1 MESREEFD
9 SSLHCVPADW
19 SQLHATA
26 RQFLEDLNLSTVHP
40 RCNDAGIFSGDEF
53 YVPKLESLPEEL
65 FYEQTMG
72 TANKLITIWYQVAP
86 PLCAMSELWL
96 RLFAF
101 VLAPA
106 IALYFVTV
114 ELRGSAGT
122 TSNAKT
128 SAKSKTDV
136 DLDKKQEWRHWIFL
150 VVGLASSLVL
160 TTDTFY
166 VHNYGGRQHGASFFL
181 LIAALTIRRGYKFQF
196 YNRHV
201 FVSLVGI
208 TVLTAYLIAH
218 SEKVG
223 DGPYDHPGID
233 VPTIQPG
240 FYYSRNNALMMKVA
254 EIWPEHKRTYD
265 ENNGTPYL
273 PTGDAR
279 TGIPFLIN
287 SSQKQIYHR
296 VWVQNK
302 VDHEAVALDIKFPS
316 SGVHSTNKPIFFILH
331 GLNGGSHEEYVRE
344 FVGRRTVE
352 GHTCIVMVARGLMDT
367 PVVGWNVFH
376 GARITDVEVSA
387 EAVSKA
393 KGPNQLLAGVGYS
406 MGAIIISNYVARSG
420 SGCHLDAAMAVSGG
434 LDLREMLKST
444 RSARLWQPML
454 AQTLRDEFIITK
466 FDNRFRHRLSKEE
479 YLKLMRSYSVSEI
492 DKYAIVAYNGFD
504 DLVHYY
510 SSMSVMGDI
519 ELLESTNSSLA
530 PDLNAGRIANVS
542 IPLCIL
548 HALDDPLTVWRTVGN
563 PEIVVNT
570 GSGFIMMVLTKSGGH
585 VGWPLGLNPRS
596 HGWKFMND
604 AASSFANSV
613 DEAKNGETR

>member
-1 MESREEFD
+1 
-9 SSLHCVPADW
+9 
-19 SQLHATA
+19 
-26 RQFLEDLNLSTVHP
+26 
-40 RCNDAGIFSGDEF
+40 
-53 YVPKLESLPEEL
+53 
-65 FYEQTMG
+65 
-72 TANKLITIWYQVAP
+72 
-86 PLCAMSELWL
+86 
-96 RLFAF
+96 
-101 VLAPA
+101 
-106 IALYFVTV
+106 
-114 ELRGSAGT
+114 
-122 TSNAKT
+122 
-128 SAKSKTDV
+128 
-136 DLDKKQEWRHWIFL
+136 
-150 VVGLASSLVL
+150 
-160 TTDTFY
+160 
-166 VHNYGGRQHGASFFL
+166 
-181 LIAALTIRRGYKFQF
+181 
-196 YNRHV
+196 
-201 FVSLVGI
+201 
-208 TVLTAYLIAH
+208 
-218 SEKVG
+218 
-223 DGPYDHPGID
+223 
-233 VPTIQPG
+233 
-240 FYYSRNNALMMKVA
+240 
-254 EIWPEHKRTYD
+254 
-265 ENNGTPYL
+265 
-273 PTGDAR
+273 
-279 TGIPFLIN
+279 
-287 SSQKQIYHR
+287 
-296 VWVQNK
+296 
-302 VDHEAVALDIKFPS
+302 
-316 SGVHSTNKPIFFILH
+316 
-331 GLNGGSHEEYVRE
+331 
-344 FVGRRTVE
+344 
-352 GHTCIVMVARGLMDT
+352 MDT

-420 SGCHLDAAMAVSGG
+420 SGCHLDAAMAISGKQQKQLFVNCCHITFLTLLRGMKYTIFFSIYFVGG